1 MSELSPLFLTTLAQW
16 GLPLQAAQQEKLRH
30 YLVLLLTW
38 NERLNLT
45 AIRDPQQMQIRHFL
59 DALSCVQVTGDLNGR
74 SLIDVGAGAGFP
86 GLPLKIAFP
95 DLRLTLVESVGK
107 KANFLTLVAA
117 ELELRDVTVL
127 AERAEVVGQL
137 PLHREQYDWAAAR
150 AVADLRVL
158 LEYLLPL
165 CRVGGSALAQKGTAA
180 AQEVEMA
187 RAAIAILGG
196 GTPVL
201 HPVQLPQQE
210 HLHYLVTIPKV
221 KETPVSYPRRT
232 GVPGKRPL

>member
-1 MSELSPLFLTTLAQW
+1 MSELSPLFLNTLAQW
-16 GLPLQAAQQEKLRH
+16 GLSLQRAQQEKLRH
-30 YLVLLLTW
+30 YLALLLTW

-95 DLRLTLVESVGK
+95 DLHLTLVESVSK
-107 KANFLTLVAA
+107 KANFLTMVAT
-117 ELELRDVTVL
+117 ELGLRGVAVL
-127 AERAEVVGQL
+127 AERAEVVGQQ

-165 CRVGGSALAQKGTAA
+165 CHVGGSALAQKGPAA
-180 AQEVEMA
+180 AQEVEVA
-187 RAAIAILGG
+187 RAALAALGG
-196 GTPVL
+196 GAPVL

-221 KETPVSYPRRT
+221 KETPAIYPRRT

>member
-1 MSELSPLFLTTLAQW
+1 MSALSPLFLTTLAQW
-16 GLPLQAAQQEKLRH
+16 GLTLQAAQQEQLRH
-30 YLVLLLTW
+30 YLALLLTW

-45 AIRDPQQMQIRHFL
+45 AIRDPQQAQIRHFL
-59 DALSCVQVTGDLNGR
+59 DALSCARVTGDLNGR
-74 SLIDVGAGAGFP
+74 SLIDIGTGAGFP

-107 KANFLTLVAA
+107 KASFLTLVVA

-127 AERAEVVGQL
+127 AERAEVVGQQ
-137 PLHREQYDWAAAR
+137 PLHREQYDWAVAR

-165 CRVGGSALAQKGTAA
+165 CRVGGMALAQKGTAA
-180 AQEVEMA
+180 AQEVEAA
-187 RAAIAILGG
+187 RAALAALGG
-196 GTPVL
+196 GTPAL

-210 HLHYLVTIPKV
+210 HLHYLVTIPKL
-221 KETPVSYPRRT
+221 KETPVIYPRRT
-232 GVPGKRPL
+232 GVPAKRPL